1 MPVPCCTETRSAW
14 RAACCKRCM
23 HMFSALRPCVRTA
36 VHVSASLLSSG
47 CLSQSYEVSAPELRR
62 LVELAPEARG
72 ERMRV
77 TQQTAF
83 SSDTNDLSPEL
94 DAADWALLLASD
106 VSTHHHWHD
115 ADDDADDD
123 DIEADSAEAA
133 LAAAVVALAAAT
145 TAAVTIGV
153 TEGARFDGWVR
164 ARPDQPLLLVDPSGE
179 RRWARLAELTPELVY
194 GVDRA
199 IFPDFAG
206 DLSRL
211 ERHPLDRAGFV
222 YQLELGAEPP
232 PFEGAAL
239 AFAARGGLGY
249 MPDQRYGILLGAA
262 FASAASNDS
271 FGSDTSLN
279 VDYRVFLQAEAW
291 PVSVGRLH
299 LGPYAE
305 LGYAWVRADDPLGTR
320 SADAWM
326 LALGAAL
333 QLDWTTR
340 LALTLRAGAAWL
352 PSVDSSAPLTT
363 HGHRLAPAVTLGFS
377 IY

>member
-1 MPVPCCTETRSAW
+1 MS
-14 RAACCKRCM
+14 
-23 HMFSALRPCVRTA
+23 SSLRPYVRTA
-36 VHVSASLLSSG
+36 VHVSACLLSSG
-47 CLSQSYEVSAPELRR
+47 CLSQSYEVSAPELQR

-72 ERMRV
+72 ERVRV
-77 TQQTAF
+77 TQQTVFA
-83 SSDTNDLSPEL
+83 SDTSDLSPEL

-106 VSTHHHWHD
+106 VNTHHHWHD
-115 ADDDADDD
+115 EEDDD
-123 DIEADSAEAA
+123 DEDDIEPDSAEAA
-133 LAAAVVALAAAT
+133 VAAAVVVLAAAT

-153 TEGARFDGWVR
+153 TEGVRFDGWVS

-179 RRWARLAELTPELVY
+179 RRWTRLAELTPELVY

-199 IFPDFAG
+199 VFPDFAD

-211 ERHPLDRAGFV
+211 ERHPLDRTGFV
-222 YQLELGAEPP
+222 YQLELGAEPA

-249 MPDQRYGILLGAA
+249 MPDQHYGFLLGAA
-262 FASAASNDS
+262 FASA
-271 FGSDTSLN
+271 GSDEAGSNGRLGVDTTLS

-291 PVSVGRLH
+291 PVSAGRFH

-305 LGYAWVRADDPLGTR
+305 LGHAWVRADDPRGTR

-333 QLDWTTR
+333 QIDWTTR

-352 PSVDSSAPLTT
+352 PSDDSSTALAS
-363 HGHRLAPAVTLGFS
+363 HGHRLAPSVTLGFS

>member
-1 MPVPCCTETRSAW
+1 MQ
-14 RAACCKRCM
+14 
-23 HMFSALRPCVRTA
+23 MFSSLRPYVRAA
-36 VHVSASLLSSG
+36 VHVSACWLSSG
-47 CLSQSYEVSAPELRR
+47 CLSQSYEVSAPELQR

-72 ERMRV
+72 ERVRV

-83 SSDTNDLSPEL
+83 ASDTSDLSPEL
-94 DAADWALLLASD
+94 DAAEWALLLASD
-106 VSTHHHWHD
+106 ANTHHHWHD
-115 ADDDADDD
+115 EHDDDDDDD

-133 LAAAVVALAAAT
+133 VAAAVVVLAAAT

-153 TEGARFDGWVR
+153 TEGVRFDGWVS

-179 RRWARLAELTPELVY
+179 RRWTRLAELTPELVY

-199 IFPDFAG
+199 VFPDFAD

-211 ERHPLDRAGFV
+211 ERHPLERAGFV

-249 MPDQRYGILLGAA
+249 MPDQRYGFLLGAA
-262 FASAASNDS
+262 FASARSNDAGNDNR
-271 FGSDTSLN
+271 FGSDTTLN

-291 PVSVGRLH
+291 PLSAGRFH

-305 LGYAWVRADDPLGTR
+305 LGYAWVRADDALGTR

-352 PSVDSSAPLTT
+352 PSVDSSAPLAT